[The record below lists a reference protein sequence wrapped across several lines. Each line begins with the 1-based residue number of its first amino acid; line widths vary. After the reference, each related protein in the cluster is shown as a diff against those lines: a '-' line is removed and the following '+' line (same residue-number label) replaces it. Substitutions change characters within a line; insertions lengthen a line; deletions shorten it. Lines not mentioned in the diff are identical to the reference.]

1 MSRDRGS
8 LASVSGCPACDGVS
22 RCRTAIGGTEV
33 LDRLDAL
40 EDLVKNVLVPSLQ
53 RIEQRLGTD
62 PEALDDDP
70 DGIAVDRGD
79 ILDDWGGESS
89 GTPWAD
95 CFNSMGNGLDEA
107 LESLANTQ
115 DDA

>member
-1 MSRDRGS
+1 MSHPRAARPKRAHHHHNGRVGPP
-8 LASVSGCPACDGVS
+8 LP
-22 RCRTAIGGTEV
+22 AIGGTEV